1 MLVAPNSISVEQL
14 IRKVGSADCPAVVDV
29 RRRAAFEA
37 DGFILPAAIW
47 RDHTQ
52 VQDWG
57 GALPTDRPV
66 VVYCVHGHQVSRSA
80 VSALRPLGI
89 NALVLDGG
97 IDAYRVASGPLV
109 KKSLFAPPDASEP
122 GRWVTCER
130 PKIDRV
136 ACPWF
141 IRRFVDARAE
151 IHYVHADWVIGV
163 AEELGGVPFDV
174 PDVEFTHEGEH
185 CSFDAFLDHFGIED
199 GALRQLAEIVR
210 GADTAR
216 LDLAPQAAG
225 LLAMALGTSAANA
238 DDQVVMEKGFAMYDA
253 LYAWLRFAS
262 DETHN
267 WPTVSAGTAP

>member
-1 MLVAPNSISVEQL
+1 MRLGSKTISCEQL
-14 IRKVGSADCPAVVDV
+14 IKRVGSADYLVVVDV

-37 DGFILPAAIW
+37 DDVTLPAALW
-47 RDHTQ
+47 RDHTR
-52 VQDWG
+52 VENWLADM
-57 GALPTDRPV
+57 PMDRPV

-80 VSALRPLGI
+80 VSALRLHGVDASI
-89 NALVLDGG
+89 LDGG
-97 IDAYRVASGPLV
+97 IDAYRAAGGPVVRQSPVAP
-109 KKSLFAPPDASEP
+109 ADAAVSS
-122 GRWVTCER
+122 RWVTRER

-174 PDVEFTHEGEH
+174 PDVDFTHDGDR
-185 CSFDAFLDHFGIED
+185 CSFDAFLDHFGVD
-199 GALRQLAEIVR
+199 DPSLRQLAEIVR

-225 LLAMALGTSAANA
+225 LLAMALGMSAANA
-238 DDQVVMEKGFAMYDA
+238 DDHATMEKGFVLYDA

-267 WPTVSAGTAP
+267 WPVVAAGVAP